1 MVKYFHLSGSLTSV
15 NTDKKVMIIMV
26 DGNER
31 TFNYQVE
38 LPEEWIAKNVGEEI
52 KVVIKDRVIIKVK

>member
-1 MVKYFHLSGSLTSV
+1 MAEYFHLSGPLMGV

-26 DGNER
+26 EGNER

-52 KVVIKDRVIIKVK
+52 TVVIKDGVIIRVK